1 QTPNTSRSNSIN
13 DDETRFLPPIEPINE
28 LETQSPEIVDEQLKT
43 MPETQLSVISSSS
56 SDSDTD
62 FVAINKTDL
71 DLEVLT
77 LRSIIYINIYIYA
90 ANDSCRRRRYI

>member
-71 DLEVLT
+71 DLEV
-77 LRSIIYINIYIYA
+77 
-90 ANDSCRRRRYI
+90 